1 MAPTGKNYK
10 KILKDI
16 ADNLTLSD
24 VGTIKFVCRGKI
36 GAGSLDR
43 IPNGEPLKLL
53 KLLEERQII
62 SEQNLTWLQG
72 VLKKIQ
78 RVDLAMKIPDEFC
91 QYIDTVD
98 SAEMVCSSPQSGSM
112 VDSDVVSPYRE
123 LLKTVADDLTRSN
136 VNEMKFLLDVPDGIA
151 EKLCD
156 GQDLLTHLEGSG
168 KLSENNFN
176 DLKDLLSDVYR
187 KDLIKKIEDF
197 SVNEGRPIPS
207 VALNRD
213 PASCYPMQRPYG
225 FALVINNQKFTGTTS
240 EGYILPE
247 RRGSPVDLENLV
259 DLWAKLGFIVE
270 KHENLKAH
278 QICTAVDKMVQK
290 IQKNQS
296 SCFVCCIMT
305 HGTMGTIYGS
315 DGNFVNIKHITDSFK
330 ESSCPE
336 LAGKPKLFFIQA
348 CRGRQRLTGRAP
360 FTGSTGSS
368 NSATS
373 ATETTSA
380 TAHQQPAA
388 STQDPSPQL
397 DQTSRLDSDAT
408 PSERTAVTDEDQYD
422 RLNDSEF
429 RHNAD
434 PNEAHFLLGYSTAP
448 GYVSMRSIDHGTWYV
463 NAMVKIFSQYYMSE
477 DIMQM
482 MVRVNGLVN
491 EAYSSQGYK
500 QCPVPVF
507 TLAKSV
513 YF

>member
-36 GAGSLDR
+36 GAGSLDK

-53 KLLEERQII
+53 KLLEERLII

-98 SAEMVCSSPQSGSM
+98 SAEMVCGNPQSGTM

-123 LLKTVADDLTRSN
+123 LLKTVADDLTSSN

-176 DLKDLLSDVYR
+176 DLKDLLGDVYR

-197 SVNEGRPIPS
+197 SINEGRPIPP

-213 PASCYPMQRPYG
+213 PDFCYPMQRPYG
-225 FALVINNQKFTGTTS
+225 FALLINNQFFEKKTD
-240 EGYILPE
+240 EGFVLNE
-247 RRGSPVDLENLV
+247 RRGSRVDLENLS
-259 DLWAKLGFIVE
+259 DLWTKLNFSV
-270 KHENLKAH
+270 KKYENLKAH
-278 QICTAVDKMVQK
+278 QICSVVVDMVKEIEKTQ
-290 IQKNQS
+290 NS

-305 HGTMGTIYGS
+305 HGGMGTIYGS
-315 DGNFVNIKHITDSFK
+315 DSKFVNIKHITDSFK
-330 ESSCPE
+330 ESNCPA
-336 LAGKPKLFFIQA
+336 LTGKPKLFFIQA
-348 CRGRQRLTGRAP
+348 CRGRERLTGRGLPAEG
-360 FTGSTGSS
+360 TISS
-368 NSATS
+368 NTAM
-373 ATETTSA
+373 ETTCA
-380 TAHQQPAA
+380 TIQEP
-388 STQDPSPQL
+388 TQTPMPPI
-397 DQTSRLDSDAT
+397 TSGLDSDAA
-408 PSERTAVTDEDQYD
+408 PPGATAVTDEDMM
-422 RLNDSEF
+422 NDSEF
-429 RHNAD
+429 RRNAD

-448 GYVSMRSIDHGTWYV
+448 GYVSMRSIDYGTWYV
-463 NAMVKIFSQYYMSE
+463 NALVEIFSAYYTSE

-482 MVRVNGLVN
+482 MVRVNGRVTK
-491 EAYSSQGYK
+491 AFTRQGYK

-507 TLAKSV
+507 TLAKSL